1 MPNREND
8 HADYRNTFQCVHATL
23 DHSFVDSGLME
34 DEAEGKALYQA
45 IIVFSFVIVVPL
57 TPLNGII
64 ADKIRG
70 VWIIPITFAMRC
82 AIGYG
87 FL

>member
-1 MPNREND
+1 MITQIIAVLFNV
-8 HADYRNTFQCVHATL
+8 YMLLWIT
-23 DHSFVDSGLME
+23 SFVDSGLME

-45 IIVFSFVIVVPL
+45 IIVFAFVIVVPL